1 MNKKVSGILL
11 YVSLSLLFLWYGNA
25 QEKMTLSIEQSID
38 IGLKASKSLHASQMR
53 VQAAD
58 ARASEVG
65 ASRLPSLKL
74 SGSYTRLSDVP
85 PFVQTIPAGTFGP
98 QQPELSFT
106 LSPVVLNNYNLRLS
120 LQQPLFTGF
129 RVESSSNIADLSAR
143 ATQEELH
150 RDEAELIYDI
160 RNAYWTLYKAFEF
173 KKVIDENVEQVNAHL
188 DDVQHLMNQGMATT
202 NDVLRVQVQ
211 LSNAQLLQID
221 AKNNV
226 RLAMLALNNTIGQPL
241 ETSIEL
247 VSIPDSSFRESSKGS
262 DKDLNALVLKAMENR
277 AELKSMQYRVE
288 ASEAGVTQAKSGW
301 YPQVYLTGNYYYARP
316 NQRILPTEDRFN
328 DTWDIGIS
336 ASLDI
341 WNWGTTVH
349 QTQQAQAQLTQTQD
363 ALSQLRDGITLEVT
377 QNYLNVDQAKER
389 IGVSDQSVKQAEEN
403 YRVTNEK
410 FKLGV
415 ALNSDLLD
423 AEAALLQAKWN
434 HIQALVDF
442 ELAQARLTKSVGS

>member
-1 MNKKVSGILL
+1 MKRQISFTLAYAL
-11 YVSLSLLFLWYGNA
+11 CSLLFLPSGNA
-25 QEKMTLSIEQSID
+25 QEKMNLSIDQSID

-58 ARASEVG
+58 ARASEAG

-74 SGSYTRLSDVP
+74 GGSYTRLSDVP

-98 QQPELSFT
+98 QQQELSFT
-106 LSPVVLNNYNLRLS
+106 LSPIVLNNYNLRLS

-129 RVESSSNIADLSAR
+129 RVESSSNIADLNAQ
-143 ATQEELH
+143 ATLADFN
-150 RDEAELIYDI
+150 RDEAELVYSI
-160 RNAYWTLYKAFEF
+160 RNAYWNLYKANEF
-173 KKVIDENVEQVNAHL
+173 KKVIDENVDQVKAHL
-188 DDVQHLMNQGMATT
+188 GDVQNMMNQGMATI

-226 RLAMLALNNTIGQPL
+226 RLAMLSLNNTIGQPL

-247 VSIPDSSFRESSKGS
+247 TSLPDSSVRESPGN
-262 DKDLNALVLKAMENR
+262 DLNALVMKAMENR

-301 YPQVYLTGNYYYARP
+301 YPQIYLTGNYYYARP
-316 NQRILPTEDRFN
+316 NQRILPTEDRFS
-328 DTWDIGIS
+328 DTWDVGIT

-341 WNWGTTVH
+341 WNWGTTVS
-349 QTQQAQAQLTQTQD
+349 QTQQAQAQLAQSQD

-377 QNYLNVDQAKER
+377 QNYLNVGQAKER
-389 IGVSDQSVKQAEEN
+389 IGVSDEGVKQAEEN
-403 YRVTNEK
+403 YRVTDEK

-434 HIQALVDF
+434 HIQALVDY
-442 ELAQARLTKSVGS
+442 ELARGRLAKSVGR

>member
-1 MNKKVSGILL
+1 MN
-11 YVSLSLLFLWYGNA
+11 
-25 QEKMTLSIEQSID
+25 LSIEQSIG

-53 VQAAD
+53 AQAAD
-58 ARASEVG
+58 ARASELS
-65 ASRLPSLKL
+65 ASRLPSVKL
-74 SGSYTRLSDVP
+74 GGSYTRLSDVP

-98 QQPELSFT
+98 QQTELNFT
-106 LSPVVLNNYNLRLS
+106 LSPVVLNNYSLRLS

-129 RVESSSNIADLSAR
+129 RVESSSNIADLNAQ
-143 ATQEELH
+143 ATRQDLN
-150 RDEAELIYDI
+150 RDEAELVYSI
-160 RNAYWTLYKAFEF
+160 RNAYWNLYKAIEF
-173 KKVIDENVEQVNAHL
+173 KKVIDENVGQVNAHL

-241 ETSIEL
+241 GTSIEL
-247 VSIPDSSFRESSKGS
+247 TSIPDSSFRESPGGS
-262 DKDLNALVLKAMENR
+262 DDDLNALVLKAIGNR

-288 ASEAGVTQAKSGW
+288 ASEAGVTQARSGW
-301 YPQVYLTGNYYYARP
+301 YPQIYLTGNYYYARP
-316 NQRILPTEDRFN
+316 NQRLLPTEDRFN
-328 DTWDIGIS
+328 DTWDIGIT

-341 WNWGTTVH
+341 WNWGTTIH
-349 QTQQAQAQLTQTQD
+349 QTQQAQAQLAQAHD

-389 IGVSDQSVKQAEEN
+389 IAVSRQSVKQAEEN
-403 YRVTNEK
+403 YRVTGEK

-423 AEAALLQAKWN
+423 AEGALLQAKWN
-434 HIQALVDF
+434 HVQALADY
-442 ELAQARLTKSVGS
+442 ELARARLAKSAGL